1 MHFKKPA
8 PSNHKFLLICI
19 SAAQNLI
26 LISILFDEEII
37 TILYN
42 KYAAER
48 RFFSFKLLALNH
60 QRRANRAYIDL
71 PVMRFLHTT
80 RERVSLAHN
89 LLFYSL
95 ANFMVFHLPLFI
107 LHCFSR
113 HY

>member
-19 SAAQNLI
+19 SVAQNLI
-26 LISILFDEEII
+26 LISTRFDEGFI
-37 TILYN
+37 TIFYN
-42 KYAAER
+42 KNAAER

-60 QRRANRAYIDL
+60 QRRASRVYDDL
-71 PVMRFLHTT
+71 ALMRLLYTT

-95 ANFMVFHLPLFI
+95 ANFMVLHLPLFI